1 MSGRLAARLVVSI
14 GPADVGQ
21 RISLRRRLPTGEY
34 SDVVGVL
41 ESWSNKTLTVR
52 RRTGEV
58 VDVPEDAMVAAKVV
72 PPQPPPR
79 RPRRSPWNDEGHPES
94 AESGDAPRPGPGEA
108 RPGEGR
114 GGDARA

>member
-1 MSGRLAARLVVSI
+1 M
-14 GPADVGQ
+14 
-21 RISLRRRLPTGEY
+21 
-34 SDVVGVL
+34 GVL
-41 ESWSNKTLTVR
+41 ESWSGKTLTVR

-79 RPRRSPWNDEGHPES
+79 RPRRSPWDDEER
-94 AESGDAPRPGPGEA
+94 AERAEGADAPAHGPGEVR
-108 RPGEGR
+108 RPGSGEARAEGR